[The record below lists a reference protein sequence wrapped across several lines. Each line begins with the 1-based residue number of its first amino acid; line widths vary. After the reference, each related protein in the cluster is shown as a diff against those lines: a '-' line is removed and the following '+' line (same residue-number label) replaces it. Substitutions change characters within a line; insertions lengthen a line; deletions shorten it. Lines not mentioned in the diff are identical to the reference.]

1 MDLRY
6 NSDQLQQPQAQ
17 ALANGVLAVP
27 DQQRAAAAGGRA
39 SEISELLGAYDRE
52 AAVERKAATQQ
63 AVEGLCALGPL
74 EAVCAISMTLDKL
87 VKQSDVSCMPA
98 VSQLL
103 LDLAAFAAQGASEAG
118 TAAMMQQAQQQTQQ
132 QQGPLV
138 AKHLSS

>member
-1 MDLRY
+1 VDLRH
-6 NSDQLQQPQAQ
+6 NSDQLQQPQVQAQ
-17 ALANGVLAVP
+17 ALANGVGPVP
-27 DQQRAAAAGGRA
+27 AQQRPGAAGGRA
-39 SEISELLGAYDRE
+39 SEISELLVAYDRE

-63 AVEGLCALGPL
+63 AVAGLCALGPL

-118 TAAMMQQAQQQTQQ
+118 TAAMQQQ
-132 QQGPLV
+132 QQGPMV
-138 AKHLSS
+138 VKHHGS